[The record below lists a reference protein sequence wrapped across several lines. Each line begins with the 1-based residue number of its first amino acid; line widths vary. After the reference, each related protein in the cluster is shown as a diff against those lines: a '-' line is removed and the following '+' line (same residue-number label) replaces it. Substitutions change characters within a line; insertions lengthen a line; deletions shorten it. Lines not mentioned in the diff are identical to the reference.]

1 MTSSRR
7 TAAIV
12 GLLFLTATVSFSAAD
27 TLIKGVLDRPNYLI
41 GASGDATA
49 LAAGAL
55 LAFVDGL
62 AVVGIA
68 VLMFPFLRH
77 TSEPLALGYV
87 GLRVAELGVVLLY
100 MVVPLI
106 VLALGNGARDGTVDA
121 SASQSLGSLLAA
133 LRDVT
138 IVLLYLFTGASG
150 IFVAFLLYRSKLVPR
165 PLAVLGLIGYP
176 VLLVGA
182 ALAMFGVTDVQQG
195 AGMLAM
201 LPGGLFELILPMWLL
216 AKGFS
221 RPVVTGVKSSDPTDR
236 ASIAAL
242 GQATVST

>member
-12 GLLFLTATVSFSAAD
+12 GLLFLIATVSFSAGD
-27 TLIKGVLDRPNYLI
+27 TLIKGVLDRPDHLI

-77 TSEPLALGYV
+77 TSESLALGYV

-100 MVVPLI
+100 MVAPLI

-121 SASQSLGSLLAA
+121 SASQSRRESSSPSCCIDRSWSRARWQSLGSSAI
-133 LRDVT
+133 RCC
-138 IVLLYLFTGASG
+138 
-150 IFVAFLLYRSKLVPR
+150 
-165 PLAVLGLIGYP
+165 
-176 VLLVGA
+176 
-182 ALAMFGVTDVQQG
+182 
-195 AGMLAM
+195 
-201 LPGGLFELILPMWLL
+201 
-216 AKGFS
+216 S
-221 RPVVTGVKSSDPTDR
+221 REPS
-236 ASIAAL
+236 
-242 GQATVST
+242 

>member
-1 MTSSRR
+1 VTSSRR

-12 GLLFLTATVSFSAAD
+12 GLLFLIATVSFIAAD
-27 TLIKGVLDRPNYLI
+27 TLIKGVLGRPNYLI

-68 VLMFPFLRH
+68 VLVFPFLRH
-77 TSEPLALGYV
+77 TSESLALGYV

-121 SASQSLGSLLAA
+121 TASQSLGSLLTA
-133 LRDVT
+133 LHDEA

-150 IFVAFLLYRSKLVPR
+150 IFVAVLLYRSKLVPR

-176 VLLVGA
+176 VLLAGA

-195 AGMLAM
+195 TGMLAM
-201 LPGGLFELILPMWLL
+201 LPGGLFELILPIWLI
-216 AKGFS
+216 ANGFS
-221 RPVVTGVKSSDPTDR
+221 RPVVPGATSSDPTDLS
-236 ASIAAL
+236 SIAAL
-242 GQATVST
+242 GQATVTA

>member
-12 GLLFLTATVSFSAAD
+12 GLLFLAATVSFSVAD

-41 GASGDATA
+41 GASGDASA

-68 VLMFPFLRH
+68 VLMFPLLRH

-100 MVVPLI
+100 MAAPLI
-106 VLALGNGARDGTVDA
+106 VLALGNGARGGTVDA
-121 SASQSLGSLLAA
+121 SASQSLGSLLQA

-138 IVLLYLFTGASG
+138 LVLLYLFTGASG
-150 IFVAFLLYRSKLVPR
+150 IIFAFLLYRSKLVPR

-176 VLLVGA
+176 VLLAGA

-195 AGMLAM
+195 TGMLAM
-201 LPGGLFELILPMWLL
+201 LPGGLFELILPIWLL

-221 RPVVTGVKSSDPTDR
+221 HPVVLGVESPGPTDLS
-236 ASIAAL
+236 SIAAL
-242 GQATVST
+242 GQAAVTT

>member
-12 GLLFLTATVSFSAAD
+12 GLLFLTATVSFIAAD
-27 TLIKGVLDRPNYLI
+27 TLIKGVLDRPDYLI

-68 VLMFPFLRH
+68 VLVFPFLRH
-77 TSEPLALGYV
+77 TNEPQALGYV

-100 MVVPLI
+100 MVGPLI

-121 SASQSLGSLLAA
+121 AASQSLGSLLKA
-133 LRDVT
+133 LHDAT
-138 IVLLYLFTGASG
+138 LVLLYLFTGASG
-150 IFVAFLLYRSKLVPR
+150 IIFAFLLYRSRLAPR
-165 PLAVLGLIGYP
+165 PLAILGLIGYP
-176 VLLVGA
+176 VLLAGA
-182 ALAMFGVTDVQQG
+182 ALAMFGVIDVQQG
-195 AGMLAM
+195 TGMLAM
-201 LPGGLFELILPMWLL
+201 LPGGLFELLLPIWLL

-221 RPVVTGVKSSDPTDR
+221 HPVVPGLKSPDPTDR
-236 ASIAAL
+236 PSVATL
-242 GQATVST
+242 GQTAVTT

>member
-12 GLLFLTATVSFSAAD
+12 GLLFLVATATFSVAD
-27 TLIKGVLDRPNYLI
+27 TLIKGVLDRSNYLI
-41 GASGDATA
+41 GASGDANP

-62 AVVGIA
+62 AVVAIA

-77 TSEPLALGYV
+77 SSEPLALGYV

-100 MVVPLI
+100 MAAPLI

-121 SASQSLGSLLAA
+121 SASQSLGSLLRA

-138 IVLLYLFTGASG
+138 LVLLYLFTGASG
-150 IFVAFLLYRSKLVPR
+150 IIFAFLLYRSKLAPR

-176 VLLVGA
+176 VLLAGA

-195 AGMLAM
+195 TGMLAM
-201 LPGGLFELILPMWLL
+201 LPGGLFELILPIWLL

-221 RPVVTGVKSSDPTDR
+221 HPVVTGVTSEPTDR
-236 ASIAAL
+236 SSIAAR
-242 GQATVST
+242 GQVTVTM

>member
-12 GLLFLTATVSFSAAD
+12 GLLFLTATVSFIAAD

-68 VLMFPFLRH
+68 VLVFPFLRH
-77 TSEPLALGYV
+77 TSEPQALGYV

-100 MVVPLI
+100 MVGPLI
-106 VLALGNGARDGTVDA
+106 VLALGNGARDGTVDP
-121 SASQSLGSLLAA
+121 SAPQSLGSLLTA
-133 LRDVT
+133 LHDAT

-150 IFVAFLLYRSKLVPR
+150 IIFAVLLYRSKLVPR
-165 PLAVLGLIGYP
+165 ALAVLGLVGYP
-176 VLLVGA
+176 VLLTGA
-182 ALAMFGVTDVQQG
+182 ALAMFGVIDV
-195 AGMLAM
+195 LAM
-201 LPGGLFELILPMWLL
+201 LPGGLFELILPIWLL
-216 AKGFS
+216 ARGFS
-221 RPVVTGVKSSDPTDR
+221 HPVMAGVTSPDPTGR
-236 ASIAAL
+236 TSVAAM
-242 GQATVST
+242 GQATVTT

>member
-12 GLLFLTATVSFSAAD
+12 GLLFLAATVSFSVAD

-41 GASGDATA
+41 GASGDASA

-68 VLMFPFLRH
+68 VLMFPLLRH

-100 MVVPLI
+100 MAAPLI
-106 VLALGNGARDGTVDA
+106 VLALGNGARGGTVDA
-121 SASQSLGSLLAA
+121 SASQSLGSLLQA

-138 IVLLYLFTGASG
+138 LVLLYLFTGASG
-150 IFVAFLLYRSKLVPR
+150 IIFAFLLYRSKLVPR

-176 VLLVGA
+176 VLLAGA

-195 AGMLAM
+195 TGMLAM
-201 LPGGLFELILPMWLL
+201 LPGGLFELILPIWLL

-221 RPVVTGVKSSDPTDR
+221 HPVVLGVESPGPTDLS
-236 ASIAAL
+236 SIAAL
-242 GQATVST
+242 GQATVTT

>member
-1 MTSSRR
+1 MSSSRR

-12 GLLFLTATVSFSAAD
+12 GLLFLIATVSFMAAD

-62 AVVGIA
+62 AVVGIS
-68 VLMFPFLRH
+68 VLMFPLLRH
-77 TSEPLALGYV
+77 TSESLALGYV

-100 MVVPLI
+100 MVGPLI
-106 VLALGNGARDGTVDA
+106 VLALGNGVLDGTVDA
-121 SASQSLGSLLAA
+121 SASQSPGSLLGA
-133 LRDVT
+133 LHDAT
-138 IVLLYLFTGASG
+138 LVLLYLFTGASG
-150 IFVAFLLYRSKLVPR
+150 IILAVLLYRSKLVPR
-165 PLAVLGLIGYP
+165 LLAVLGLIGYP
-176 VLLVGA
+176 VLLAGA
-182 ALAMFGVTDVQQG
+182 ALAMFGVIDVQQG

-201 LPGGLFELILPMWLL
+201 LPGGLFELILPIWLL

-221 RPVVTGVKSSDPTDR
+221 QPVLAGVTSPDPADR
-236 ASIAAL
+236 ASVAAL
-242 GQATVST
+242 GQSTATT

>member
-1 MTSSRR
+1 MTSARR

-12 GLLFLTATVSFSAAD
+12 GLLFLTATVTFIAAD

-41 GASGDATA
+41 DASGDATA

-68 VLMFPFLRH
+68 VLMFPFLRP

-87 GLRVAELGVVLLY
+87 GLRVAELGVLLLY
-100 MVVPLI
+100 MVAPLI

-121 SASQSLGSLLAA
+121 SASQSLGLFLQA

-150 IFVAFLLYRSKLVPR
+150 IIFAFLLYRSKLVPR

-176 VLLVGA
+176 VLVAGA

-195 AGMLAM
+195 TGMLVM
-201 LPGGLFELILPMWLL
+201 LPGGLFELILPIWLL

-221 RPVVTGVKSSDPTDR
+221 HPVVPGVKSSDPTDR

-242 GQATVST
+242 GQATVTR

>member
-12 GLLFLTATVSFSAAD
+12 GLLFLTATVTFIAAD

-100 MVVPLI
+100 MVGPLI

-121 SASQSLGSLLAA
+121 SASQSLGSLLKA
-133 LRDVT
+133 LHDAT

-150 IFVAFLLYRSKLVPR
+150 IIFAVLLYRSSWSHARLQS
-165 PLAVLGLIGYP
+165 LGSSAIRCC
-176 VLLVGA
+176 
-182 ALAMFGVTDVQQG
+182 
-195 AGMLAM
+195 
-201 LPGGLFELILPMWLL
+201 
-216 AKGFS
+216 S
-221 RPVVTGVKSSDPTDR
+221 REPPWPCSG
-236 ASIAAL
+236 
-242 GQATVST
+242 

>member
-7 TAAIV
+7 SAAIV
-12 GLLFLTATVSFSAAD
+12 GLLFLAATVSFSAAD

-41 GASGDATA
+41 GASGDAST

-68 VLMFPFLRH
+68 VLMFPLLRH

-100 MVVPLI
+100 MAAPLI

-121 SASQSLGSLLAA
+121 AASQSLGSLLQA

-138 IVLLYLFTGASG
+138 LVLLYLFTGASG
-150 IFVAFLLYRSKLVPR
+150 IIFAFLLYRSKLVPR

-176 VLLVGA
+176 VLLAGA

-195 AGMLAM
+195 TGMLAM
-201 LPGGLFELILPMWLL
+201 LPGGLFELILPIWLL

-221 RPVVTGVKSSDPTDR
+221 HPVVPGVESPDPTDR
-236 ASIAAL
+236 SSVAGL
-242 GQATVST
+242 GQATVTT

>member
-12 GLLFLTATVSFSAAD
+12 GLLFLIATVTFIAAD

-68 VLMFPFLRH
+68 VLMFPFLRP

-106 VLALGNGARDGTVDA
+106 VLALGDGARDGAVDA
-121 SASQSLGSLLAA
+121 TASLSLGSLLTA
-133 LRDVT
+133 LHDEA

-150 IFVAFLLYRSKLVPR
+150 IIFASLLYRSKLVPR

-176 VLLVGA
+176 VLLAGA

-201 LPGGLFELILPMWLL
+201 LPGGLFELILPIWLL
-216 AKGFS
+216 AMGFS
-221 RPVVTGVKSSDPTDR
+221 HPVVTEVTSSDATDR
-236 ASIAAL
+236 ASVAAL
-242 GQATVST
+242 GQAAVTA

>member
-7 TAAIV
+7 TAAII
-12 GLLFLTATVSFSAAD
+12 GLLFLTATVSFIAAD
-27 TLIKGVLDRPNYLI
+27 ALIKGVLDRPSFLI
-41 GASGDATA
+41 GASGDASA
-49 LAAGAL
+49 LAAGTL

-68 VLMFPFLRH
+68 VLMFPFLRP

-100 MVVPLI
+100 MVVPLV

-121 SASQSLGSLLAA
+121 SASQSLGSLLTA

-138 IVLLYLFTGASG
+138 LVLLYLFTGASG
-150 IFVAFLLYRSKLVPR
+150 IIFASLLYRSRLVPR

-176 VLLVGA
+176 VLLAGA

-201 LPGGLFELILPMWLL
+201 LPGGLFELILPIWLL
-216 AKGFS
+216 ARGFS
-221 RPVVTGVKSSDPTDR
+221 HRVVTEVTSSETTDR
-236 ASIAAL
+236 ASAAAL
-242 GQATVST
+242 GQATVAA

>member
-12 GLLFLTATVSFSAAD
+12 GLLFLAATVSFSAAD

-41 GASGDATA
+41 GASGDASA

-68 VLMFPFLRH
+68 VLMFPLLRH

-100 MVVPLI
+100 MAAPLI

-121 SASQSLGSLLAA
+121 SASQSLGSLLSA

-138 IVLLYLFTGASG
+138 VVLLYLFTGASG
-150 IFVAFLLYRSKLVPR
+150 IVFAVLLYRSKLVPR

-176 VLLVGA
+176 VLLAGA
-182 ALAMFGVTDVQQG
+182 ALDMFGVTDVQQG
-195 AGMLAM
+195 TGMLAM
-201 LPGGLFELILPMWLL
+201 LPGGLFELILPIWLL
-216 AKGFS
+216 ARGFS
-221 RPVVTGVKSSDPTDR
+221 HPVLTGVMSADPTAR
-236 ASIAAL
+236 ASFAAR
-242 GQATVST
+242 GQAGLTT

>member
-12 GLLFLTATVSFSAAD
+12 GLLFLIATVTFIAAD

-68 VLMFPFLRH
+68 VLMFPFLRP

-100 MVVPLI
+100 MAVPLI
-106 VLALGNGARDGTVDA
+106 VLALGDGARDGAVDA
-121 SASQSLGSLLAA
+121 TASLSLGSLLTA
-133 LRDVT
+133 LHDEA

-150 IFVAFLLYRSKLVPR
+150 IIFASLLYRSKMVPR

-176 VLLVGA
+176 VLLAGA

-201 LPGGLFELILPMWLL
+201 LPGGLFELILPIWLL
-216 AKGFS
+216 AMGFS
-221 RPVVTGVKSSDPTDR
+221 HPVVTEVTSSDATDR
-236 ASIAAL
+236 ASVAAL
-242 GQATVST
+242 GQAAVTA